1 MIHYIKLFRPVN
13 CLITF
18 LSVIVAAFIASFNSF
33 PFVAVFFAAVAASL
47 VTAAGN
53 VINDY
58 YDIEIDKISHP
69 ERPLVTGVINKN
81 KVIIIYTILN
91 FIALLISFWISPI
104 AFGFVLFTVILL
116 LLYSITLKK
125 VILFGNSI
133 IAFLTGMVF
142 IFGGIVVEN
151 VAASVIPA
159 IFAFLI
165 NFNREIVK
173 DMEDI
178 EGDLNAGVI
187 TFSARY
193 GIKKLKLIILMITA
207 ILVLFTIYPFLI
219 QFYKIEYFIF
229 VMILVNPLLVYFLKS
244 IYEDHSKKNLK
255 RMSLLLK
262 LNMLFGLIAIYLGK

>member
-18 LSVIVAAFIASFNSF
+18 LSVIVAAFIASSDSF
-33 PFVAVFFAAVAASL
+33 PFITVFFAAVAAVL
-47 VTAAGN
+47 VAAAGY

-58 YDIEIDKISHP
+58 YDIEIDKIAHP
-69 ERPLVTGVINKN
+69 KRPLVIGVINKN
-81 KVIIIYTILN
+81 KVIIIYTALN
-91 FIALLISFWISPI
+91 FIALVISFWISPI
-104 AFGFVLFTVILL
+104 AFGFVLFTIIQL
-116 LLYSITLKK
+116 LLYSILLKK
-125 VILFGNSI
+125 VILFSNFVV
-133 IAFLTGMVF
+133 ACLTGMVF

-151 VAASVIPA
+151 VTASVIPA

-165 NFNREIVK
+165 NFIREIVK

-178 EGDLNAGVI
+178 EGDLNAGVV

-193 GIKKLKLIILMITA
+193 GIKKSKLIILIITA
-207 ILVLFTIYPFLI
+207 ILVLFTIYPFLF

-229 VMILVNPLLVYFLKS
+229 IMILVNPLLVYFLKS
-244 IYEDHSKKNLK
+244 IYENHSKENLK

-262 LNMLFGLIAIYLGK
+262 LNMLVGLIAIYLGK

>member
-18 LSVIVAAFIASFNSF
+18 LSVIVAAFIASLNSF
-33 PFVAVFFAAVAASL
+33 PLSAVFFAAVAAAL
-47 VTAAGN
+47 VAAAGY

-58 YDIEIDKISHP
+58 YDIEIDKIAHP
-69 ERPLVTGVINKN
+69 GRPLVTGVINKN
-81 KVIIIYTILN
+81 KVIIIYTVLN
-91 FIALLISFWISPI
+91 FIALVISFWISPL
-104 AFGFVLFTVILL
+104 AFGFVLFTIIQL
-116 LLYSITLKK
+116 LLYSISLKK
-125 VILFGNSI
+125 VILLGNFVV
-133 IAFLTGMVF
+133 ACLTGMVF

-151 VAASVIPA
+151 VTASVIPA

-173 DMEDI
+173 DIEDV
-178 EGDLNAGVI
+178 EGDLNAGVV

-193 GIKKLKLIILMITA
+193 GIKKSKLIILIITA
-207 ILVLFTIYPFLI
+207 VLVLFTTYPFLF
-219 QFYKIEYFIF
+219 QLYKIEYFIF

-244 IYEDHSKKNLK
+244 IYKDHSKENLK
-255 RMSLLLK
+255 RMSSLLK

>member
-1 MIHYIKLFRPVN
+1 MIHYIKIFRPIN

-18 LSVIVAAFIASFNSF
+18 LSVIIAAFIASFYSF
-33 PFVAVFFAAVAASL
+33 PFFNVFFAAVAASL

-91 FIALLISFWISPI
+91 FIALIISFWISPI
-104 AFGFVLFTVILL
+104 AFGFVLFAIILL
-116 LLYSITLKK
+116 LLYSISLKK

-133 IAFLTGMVF
+133 IAFLTGIVF
-142 IFGGIVVEN
+142 VFGGIVVEN

-178 EGDLNAGVI
+178 EGDLNAGVV
-187 TFSARY
+187 TFSARF
-193 GIKKLKLIILMITA
+193 GIKKAKLIILVITA
-207 ILVLFTIYPFLI
+207 ILVLFTIYPFLF
-219 QFYKIEYFIF
+219 QFYKIEYFVF

-244 IYEDHSKKNLK
+244 IFEDHSKKNLK
-255 RMSLLLK
+255 RMSTLLK

>member
-1 MIHYIKLFRPVN
+1 MIHYMKLFRPVN

-18 LSVIVAAFIASFNSF
+18 LSVMVAAFIASFNSF
-33 PFVAVFFAAVAASL
+33 PFITVLVAAIAASL
-47 VTAAGN
+47 VAAAGY

-81 KVIIIYTILN
+81 KVIIFYTVLN
-91 FIALLISFWISPI
+91 LIALIISQWISLLVF
-104 AFGFVLFTVILL
+104 AFVLFTIVLL
-116 LLYSITLKK
+116 FLYSISLKK

-142 IFGGIVVEN
+142 VFGGIVVEN

-173 DMEDI
+173 DMEDV
-178 EGDLNAGVI
+178 EGDLNAGVVTI
-187 TFSARY
+187 SARY
-193 GIKKLKLIILMITA
+193 GIKKSKLIILIITA
-207 ILVLFTIYPFLI
+207 ILVLFTAYPFLI
-219 QFYKIEYFIF
+219 QLYKIEYFIF

-244 IYEDHSKKNLK
+244 IYKDHSKKNLK

-262 LNMLFGLIAIYLGK
+262 LNMLFGLIAIFLGK